1 MHVPYLA
8 QRQRRIS
15 SCTDPDWIETES
27 PSVFLCIPIGHGNTS
42 SACTLLFTSKMR
54 REVST
59 TEFIP
64 QPCPPWL
71 QLSSHLHSA
80 DALMQL
86 SSGEYGGRSLL
97 KDSRPNI
104 CPTPSPTHVPFKPR
118 CYATG
123 QFALVHYLNAP
134 IDTLHALMCF
144 RSTVRLGVVARHGC
158 CRKEFASVAIPESFP
173 PTSCAIADID
183 PFPPVDSAR
192 GEAWGPL
199 ELCCP

>member
-15 SCTDPDWIETES
+15 SCTDLDWIETES
-27 PSVFLCIPIGHGNTS
+27 PSVFLCIPIGHGNLRQPAHS
-42 SACTLLFTSKMR
+42 SFTSTMC

-64 QPCPPWL
+64 QLCPPWL

-86 SSGEYGGRSLL
+86 SSGEYGGTSSL

-104 CPTPSPTHVPFKPR
+104 YPTPSPTHVPFKPR
-118 CYATG
+118 CYATS
-123 QFALVHYLNAP
+123 QFALVHSLNAP

-144 RSTVRLGVVARHGC
+144 RLTVRLGVVARHGC
-158 CRKEFASVAIPESFP
+158 CRKEFASVAIPESVP

-183 PFPPVDSAR
+183 PFPP
-192 GEAWGPL
+192 
-199 ELCCP
+199 